1 MSKSMIVKFSLFLVV
16 LSVCLEGCSSL
27 NPAASSSSGSTT
39 TSSSSSSSGGSS
51 SGGSGSSAGS
61 SITPLTAREK
71 LLTLGTMATW
81 RGYYSSISK
90 YCFYTFKNDRTMCG
104 FRSTSANPTSIPSD
118 ASQNTWHLDET
129 APVGTGYYANCYY
142 ILFGTSTNTA
152 GASYADFNTS
162 CYIWYQ
168 SMSTVKMDT
177 VTTIP
182 F

>member
-1 MSKSMIVKFSLFLVV
+1 MWKELIVKFALFFVFCFAGCSLFNL
-16 LSVCLEGCSSL
+16 GG
-27 NPAASSSSGSTT
+27 N
-39 TSSSSSSSGGSS
+39 SSSSSTGSTSSSTSSGGSS
-51 SGGSGSSAGS
+51 SGGSSSSSSGSV
-61 SITPLTAREK
+61 TPLTAREK

-81 RGYYSSISK
+81 RGYYSSIGK
-90 YCFYTFKNDRTMCG
+90 YCFYTFKSDRTMCG
-104 FRSTSANPTSIPSD
+104 FRSTSANPTSVPSD

-129 APVGTGYYANCYY
+129 NPVGTGYYSNCYY

-177 VTTIP
+177 VTTIT